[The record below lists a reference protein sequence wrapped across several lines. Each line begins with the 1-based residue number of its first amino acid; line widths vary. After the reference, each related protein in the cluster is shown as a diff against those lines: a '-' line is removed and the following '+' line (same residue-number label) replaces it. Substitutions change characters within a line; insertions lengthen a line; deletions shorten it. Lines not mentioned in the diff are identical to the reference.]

1 MPIGLE
7 DYILNKNNNPNL
19 TKIIKETI
27 KSKNYNKIIC
37 RLNKSLYGLK
47 QASRQWQLF
56 LSKIL
61 DNLDF
66 IPLKIDNSVFIHK
79 TKSIILATHV
89 DDILVFAKDLNLI
102 NNLYKDIS
110 NTSKL

>member
-1 MPIGLE
+1 MASTSKPSIIRLLLSIFNYLDWEIYTWDIKQAFPNADLDNNNTYIQLPVGLE

-47 QASRQWQLF
+47 
-56 LSKIL
+56 
-61 DNLDF
+61 
-66 IPLKIDNSVFIHK
+66 
-79 TKSIILATHV
+79 
-89 DDILVFAKDLNLI
+89 
-102 NNLYKDIS
+102 
-110 NTSKL
+110 